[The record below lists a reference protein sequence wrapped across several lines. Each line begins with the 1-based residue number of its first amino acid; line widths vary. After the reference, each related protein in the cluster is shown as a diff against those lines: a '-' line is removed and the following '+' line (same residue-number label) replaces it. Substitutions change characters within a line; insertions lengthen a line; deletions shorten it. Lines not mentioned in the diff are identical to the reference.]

1 MGIPE
6 VDLGIEYVA
15 RVILP
20 ARGTQTLTADAS
32 VVLPCRSTKLKNI
45 EATEKAKRSLQDA
58 RSARAG
64 QDDGDEFAA
73 NRCKIPLERDEL
85 PLFALLMLTLSTT
98 PPRSLPSSP
107 CARI

>member
-6 VDLGIEYVA
+6 VDLGIECAA
-15 RVILP
+15 RVIPP
-20 ARGTQTLTADAS
+20 ARQTRTCTLTAVFFFS
-32 VVLPCRSTKLKNI
+32 CRSTKLKNI

-73 NRCKIPLERDEL
+73 NRCT
-85 PLFALLMLTLSTT
+85 AHSSVT
-98 PPRSLPSSP
+98 SSP
-107 CARI
+107 CLRC

>member
-6 VDLGIEYVA
+6 VDLGIECAA
-15 RVILP
+15 RVIPP
-20 ARGTQTLTADAS
+20 ARQTRTWTLTAVFFFFFFFA
-32 VVLPCRSTKLKNI
+32 CRSTKLKNI

-73 NRCKIPLERDEL
+73 NRCT
-85 PLFALLMLTLSTT
+85 AHSSVT
-98 PPRSLPSSP
+98 SSP
-107 CARI
+107 CLRC